1 MNARSGRDNVVDAA
15 FDAAV
20 TVTIAAFVA
29 EDVVED
35 VVAVVVR
42 LGVVAA
48 DEVEAEDIE
57 VENNAGLSSVVLDVA
72 LANTVVEANEVEAG
86 GGGVSRVVV
95 SVEVSAMEATVLVR
109 VVVVVVVVDRGAKGS
124 SIAASNTYC
133 SALGPST

>member
-15 FDAAV
+15 LDAAV

-29 EDVVED
+29 ED